1 MSNAVVVADYGS
13 GNIFTVSRA
22 LEFCGATVH
31 LSSDPAEIRNA
42 ERLVVPGVGA
52 FEHVMHALRE
62 RGFDDAIRGF
72 AETARPFLGI
82 CVGMQMM
89 LDYSEEFGCHK
100 GFGFIPG
107 KVTAIPTVG
116 GDGRPHPV
124 PHVGWSAIHPG
135 GCSWEG
141 TPLAA
146 TAPGTDFYFVHS
158 FTAAPDNASNILAE
172 GDYDGQPIVA
182 AVMRDNMVGFQF
194 HPEKSGPSGLAVL
207 ENFVTG
213 KGSRNVA

>member
-1 MSNAVVVADYGS
+1 MSSTVVVADYGS
-13 GNIFTVSRA
+13 GNLFSVSRA

-31 LSSDPAEIRNA
+31 LCDDPASIANA

-52 FEHVMHALRE
+52 FEHVMQALRE
-62 RGFDDAIRGF
+62 RGFDDAIRRF
-72 AETARPFLGI
+72 AETGRPFMGI

-89 LDYSEEFGCHK
+89 LDYSEEFGRHE

-107 KVTAIPTVG
+107 KVTAIPATG
-116 GDGRPHPV
+116 SDGRPHPV
-124 PHVGWSAIHPG
+124 PHIGWSGIHPG
-135 GCSWEG
+135 GRSWEG
-141 TPLAA
+141 TLLE
-146 TAPGTDFYFVHS
+146 TTVPGTGFYFVHS
-158 FTAAPDNASNILAE
+158 FTAAAENASDVLAA

-194 HPEKSGPSGLAVL
+194 HPEKSGPAGLALL

-213 KGSRNVA
+213 KGFRNVA